1 MNSSSIPSRIVV
13 TGSSGFYG
21 RAVIDAI
28 RKWWPEATV
37 RGLDVVPAPA
47 SPPDEFLQCDVTSPD
62 VVSQITEFQPD
73 TVIHLAFVVN
83 PIRDDSRMH
92 EINVGGTRN
101 VMKAVAECQP
111 QRFLVSSSATA
122 YGGWPDNQVPA
133 SEDHPLRARKEYRYA
148 NDKVLVEELLAEF
161 RDQQPEI
168 AVSWTR
174 PCMIYGPGLS
184 NYLTNFIIQGPLI
197 ALPGGNNTEMQ
208 FVHLEDVANA
218 TLTILQANARG
229 PFNVA
234 PPDWFTLRDL
244 AQWSGRWCVSIPFG
258 ACLTFT
264 SVWWALRLPLFNFPS
279 GLWYFIRY
287 PWVVAPDRLT
297 KELNYTF
304 ERSSRDVI
312 RLLLADSGRLKSP
325 PQQS

>member
-1 MNSSSIPSRIVV
+1 MTTDVPSRIVV

-28 RKWWPEATV
+28 RRWWPEAGV
-37 RGLDVVPAPA
+37 LGLDVVDNSA
-47 SPPDEFLQCDVTSPD
+47 SPPDEFLKSDVTSAD
-62 VVSQITEFQPD
+62 VVQQITSFQPD

-83 PIRDDSRMH
+83 PIRNDSRMH
-92 EINVGGTRN
+92 EINVGGTKN
-101 VMKAVAECQP
+101 VMKAVAECRP

-122 YGGWPDNQVPA
+122 YGAWPDNQVPA
-133 SEDHPLRARKEYRYA
+133 SEDHPLRARTEYRYA
-148 NDKVLVEELLAEF
+148 NDKVLVESLLEDF
-161 RDQQPEI
+161 RRDHPDI

-184 NYLTNFIIQGPLI
+184 NYLTNFIISGPLI
-197 ALPGGNNTEMQ
+197 ALPGGNDTEMQ

-218 TLTILQANARG
+218 TLTILQANATG

-244 AQWSGRWCVSIPFG
+244 AKMSGRRCVSIPLG
-258 ACLTFT
+258 ACLAFT
-264 SVWWALRLPLFNFPS
+264 TIWWKLRLPLFHFPS

-287 PWVVAPDRLT
+287 PWVIAPDRLSN
-297 KELNYTF
+297 ELQYRFQRTSH
-304 ERSSRDVI
+304 EVI
-312 RLLLADSGRLKSP
+312 RMLLADAGKLRE
-325 PQQS
+325 